1 MHRQCE
7 RLPFGLFCALRPF
20 VFCDDGLRALFDL
33 RKDAVEDAFE
43 ICQLRLRG
51 DI

>member
-7 RLPFGLFCALRPF
+7 RLPFGLFSALRPF

-33 RKDAVEDAFE
+33 RKDAVEDAIPE
-43 ICQLRLRG
+43 RKRRKP
-51 DI
+51 DER